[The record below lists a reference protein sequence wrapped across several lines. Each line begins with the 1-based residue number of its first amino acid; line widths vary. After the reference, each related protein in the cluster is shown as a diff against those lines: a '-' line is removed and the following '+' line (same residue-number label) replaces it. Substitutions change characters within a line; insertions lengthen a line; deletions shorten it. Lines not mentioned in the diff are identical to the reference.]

1 MVLGDLDPC
10 ASARGRVSRI
20 SCREIRQDRT
30 VSQRGGPC
38 SPEKRDV
45 HRDMYECLDT
55 DTALRYQFPQ
65 GRMATVIVSS
75 AGSKCFRLL
84 CVEQWRL
91 TRHSSPPFSLRRPG
105 HSLFGL
111 DCERCTR
118 CTRTPHL
125 DISHTNCPNLD
136 SLD

>member
-55 DTALRYQFPQ
+55 DTALR
-65 GRMATVIVSS
+65 SS
-75 AGSKCFRLL
+75 IPTRTNGHRDCFR
-84 CVEQWRL
+84 CRQQVSQTAACR
-91 TRHSSPPFSLRRPG
+91 TVAIDTSSFPPFLSLRRPG
-105 HSLFGL
+105 FARHTASLDWTASDL
-111 DCERCTR
+111 LV
-118 CTRTPHL
+118 HL
-125 DISHTNCPNLD
+125 ISHTNCPNLD